1 MKKCILIALI
11 TTSLFLL
18 SNCSKYQQAP
28 ETVVKNGGERIY
40 NNDFTTLEIRSFW
53 AVCQQSFLQKN
64 PYTPPKFIIEYCD
77 CYSDHVRR
85 TYKSMKELNSLKSYE
100 ELTKSLIIECNL
112 KIQQELAPIDPA

>member
-11 TTSLFLL
+11 ITSLFLL
-18 SNCSKYQQAP
+18 SNCSKYQQTP
-28 ETVVKNGGERIY
+28 EERGTY
-40 NNDFTTLEIRSFW
+40 SNDFTTLEIRSFW